1 MVFLIQNTQ
10 NRDTTAI
17 QLKLDELIRANENA
31 HNAMLCLEDLTE
43 DEMKRVKTAF
53 ASLASTP
60 GDATDAV
67 HEVKEQLEDTEEV
80 LEEATSK
87 LAAAGRRRSE

>member
-1 MVFLIQNTQ
+1 
-10 NRDTTAI
+10 
-17 QLKLDELIRANENA
+17 
-31 HNAMLCLEDLTE
+31 
-43 DEMKRVKTAF
+43 
-53 ASLASTP
+53 
-60 GDATDAV
+60 V